1 MILLLDAMLCT
12 LQKVDSC
19 KEKSQAE
26 EAKRHENQARY
37 CKEYRVKIEHE
48 LLGTCREVLN
58 LLNGRQGGATL
69 LLCNMMCAHH
79 SRSGFSVCPAAH
91 LLPVA
96 NPDVAEH
103 MSNVILSADKFKG
116 TSYALCRWCDV
127 FV

>member
-1 MILLLDAMLCT
+1 MISLLDAMLCT

-69 LLCNMMCAHH
+69 LLCNVM
-79 SRSGFSVCPAAH
+79 RSILAVPGCPFA
-91 LLPVA
+91 PQRI
-96 NPDVAEH
+96 
-103 MSNVILSADKFKG
+103 SYLSP
-116 TSYALCRWCDV
+116 TQTLQNTCPT
-127 FV
+127 